1 VSDQPLH
8 VQVAEALGWK
18 LIPYNELPGRF
29 CREGATHVWAT
40 PSGEEFCA
48 RCNSEMPP
56 RYDLDW
62 SATGPLIEKYG
73 ICQYLNCGVWHSFTA
88 SDGDDCGDGA
98 APLES
103 LCRLILALGKA
114 GKLTATPEGK

>member
-1 VSDQPLH
+1 VSEKPLH
-8 VQVAEALGWK
+8 VEVAEALGYEVKFNVDPAGSMDSW
-18 LIPYNELPGRF
+18 EM
-29 CREGATHVWAT
+29 RECVQWVLV
-40 PSGEEFCA
+40 
-48 RCNSEMPP
+48 P

-73 ICQYLNCGVWHSFTA
+73 ICQYLNCGAWHSYTA

-98 APLES
+98 TPLES

-114 GKLTATPEGK
+114 GKL